1 MGEMAGFSN
10 SSWYW
15 MVRNNWRLEK
25 KKKKKRIEKRFRKA
39 CALLLHCPKRAA
51 AFHGSPQPEPK
62 TNTTT
67 ENYTNRYQTSS
78 SCL

>member
-25 KKKKKRIEKRFRKA
+25 KKKKKKDRK
-39 CALLLHCPKRAA
+39 KV
-51 AFHGSPQPEPK
+51 
-62 TNTTT
+62 
-67 ENYTNRYQTSS
+67 
-78 SCL
+78 